1 MASTPPPPLPFSY
14 GVQFSFTLHLGSTSA
29 LWGPDKLTLCWEA
42 ESDAQLWHA
51 RLAAT
56 LAELPVL
63 SSKGRREAMLEEATP
78 DERVVLSTA
87 GPSLV
92 ASEDAYGELRS

>member
-1 MASTPPPPLPFSY
+1 
-14 GVQFSFTLHLGSTSA
+14 VQFSFTLHLGSTSA